1 MSRRS
6 NNSLANGDQNDY
18 ASHQAS
24 AQVIKL
30 VYSNQRE
37 LFGPNSCNIKELTSL
52 AYEFFYIA
60 TIKNF
65 FAVQLLIHLISQ
77 KSGTCLN
84 FLNKTHATK
93 K

>member
-30 VYSNQRE
+30 VYSSQRE
-37 LFGPNSCNIKELTSL
+37 FFEPNSCNINELTSETCGFICFEL
-52 AYEFFYIA
+52 SR
-60 TIKNF
+60 
-65 FAVQLLIHLISQ
+65 ISYSSNADTFDFS
-77 KSGTCLN
+77 KCGTCLS
-84 FLNKTHATK
+84 FLNMTYD
-93 K
+93 